1 MELVFLHGPAAAG
14 KLTVARL
21 LAQRTG
27 HALFHNHLVVDAVGA
42 VFPFGSPE
50 FRRLRE
56 TFWLQTFEAAARQ
69 DRSLIFTFA
78 PEATVDPGFPD
89 AAVRAVEAAGG
100 RVRFF
105 ALACPDEE
113 QDRRIEAASR
123 ETFGKLRSLDM
134 LRTLRSQGAFDY
146 PDLPAEFTL
155 DTSQMSPEAVAGR
168 IADHLAA
175 PCDDAPQA

>member
-21 LAQRTG
+21 LAARTG
-27 HALFHNHLVVDAVGA
+27 HPLFHNHLVVDAVGA

-56 TFWLQTFEAAARQ
+56 AFWLQTFEAAAREG
-69 DRSLIFTFA
+69 RSLIFTFA
-78 PEATVDPGFPD
+78 PEATVSHDFPA

-105 ALACPDEE
+105 ALACPDGE

-123 ETFGKLRSLDM
+123 EAFGKLRSLEL
-134 LRTLRSQGAFDY
+134 LRTLRGQGAFDY
-146 PDLPAEFTL
+146 PDLPAELVL
-155 DTSQMSPEAVAGR
+155 DTSQMPPETAASR
-168 IADHLAA
+168 IADRLAA